1 MSSSLFVTSLAMAT
15 VSRLVLAHEI
25 DGLEPTPQKC
35 AKRLRTFGDELVGG
49 EYHVDMEILDIG
61 EADQD
66 AAFAPLLELKGI
78 SYIHDG
84 TIDVATLDRRDLSRH
99 GAHGRDLDAFRPP
112 ALPP

>member
-49 EYHVDMEILDIG
+49 EDHMDMEVLDVG

-66 AAFAPLLELKGI
+66 AAFPPLLELECVAD
-78 SYIHDG
+78 IHDG
-84 TIDVATLDRRDLSRH
+84 AIDVAPLHRRDLSGH
-99 GAHGRDLDAFRPP
+99 GAHGRDIDSFRTP
-112 ALPP
+112 